1 MKALQVHAFGEPP
14 RLDDVPAP
22 QAGEGE
28 VLVRL
33 EATVLGRHDLDVARG
48 RLSHRPPLPYVPGLE
63 GAGRI
68 LSIGPGVDAGRFA
81 MGAQVRV
88 YGGGLGANRPG
99 TWAQVAACPVQA
111 VTPVPDGV
119 DAVLAAACG
128 SVALTAAS
136 AIDRGRL
143 APKERLGVTGGSGAV
158 GALALQLAADHGVRG
173 CVAWLR
179 SRERASAL
187 PPGVEIILP
196 GEKPPAEPVDLLIDT
211 VGGPGLPERL
221 RSVRRGGRVVLVG
234 YTAGSAVTF
243 DLRSLL
249 ENDVEL
255 LPLNM
260 RRRRLPDGLE
270 AQLLGRFA
278 RGQLHVATEVVG
290 LDGIAA
296 ALDRLDAGEV
306 TGRVVLRWDELDNG
320 GGIEG

>member
-1 MKALQVHAFGEPP
+1 MKALRVHALGEPP
-14 RLDDVPAP
+14 RLDEVPAP

-28 VLVRL
+28 VLVQL

-48 RLSHRPPLPYVPGLE
+48 RLPHHPPLPYVPGLE
-63 GAGRI
+63 GAGRV
-68 LSIGPGVDAGRFA
+68 IGIGSGVDAKQFPKDA
-81 MGAQVRV
+81 LVRV
-88 YGGGLGANRPG
+88 YAGGLGANRPG
-99 TWAQVAACPVQA
+99 SWAELVACPA
-111 VTPVPDGV
+111 RAATRVPNGV

-128 SVALTAAS
+128 SVALSAAS

-158 GALALQLAADHGVRG
+158 GALALALAVDRGVRG

-187 PPGVEIILP
+187 PAGTELILP
-196 GEKPPAEPVDLLIDT
+196 DGKRLIEPVDLLIDT
-211 VGGPGLPERL
+211 VGGPELPERL

-249 ENDVEL
+249 EGDIEL

-270 AQLLGRFA
+270 AELLGKFA
-278 RGQLHVATEVVG
+278 SGQLHVATEVIG
-290 LDGIAA
+290 LDEIAG

-306 TGRVVLRWDELDNG
+306 AGRVVLRW
-320 GGIEG
+320 